1 MADRSKDIYYKGLGS
16 LWRRLAET
24 ILPRAEANSAVLRSF
39 LRRWWSEEDSKRILR
54 RVVPDMDALSADAIR
69 RALLLSLKSQ
79 LLSEIREELKNL
91 VGPGY
96 SADLVRKVRAEL
108 FRWLLRKQRDEF
120 KYPRLKTRR
129 CSAAADGDQ
138 EEVCSICLA
147 RLHQEDEMIA
157 TLDCGHGFHTH
168 CITQWLMKGVNV
180 CPLCRGTALPVPR
193 NHDMDFFMLEFAN
206 YTN

>member
-1 MADRSKDIYYKGLGS
+1 
-16 LWRRLAET
+16 
-24 ILPRAEANSAVLRSF
+24 
-39 LRRWWSEEDSKRILR
+39 
-54 RVVPDMDALSADAIR
+54 MDALSADAIR

-79 LLSEIREELKNL
+79 LRREIREELKNL

-108 FRWLLRKQRDEF
+108 FRWLHRKQRDEF

-129 CSAAADGDQ
+129 CSAAAADGDGDGE

-147 RLHQEDEMIA
+147 RLHQEDETIA

-180 CPLCRGTALPVPR
+180 CPLCRGTALPVPP
-193 NHDMDFFMLEFAN
+193 NHDMDFFMLGLL
-206 YTN
+206 